1 MTDQPREIRDIMKDR
16 IDIIQ
21 AIAAANTQ
29 HLRLNQEASGFMVLD
44 MKDERDGVED
54 AAHDTARDAARQ
66 RNDAALEDNLQT
78 INRLDATLSALDE
91 ELETAMKEHG

>member
-1 MTDQPREIRDIMKDR
+1 MTDQPRDIRDIMKDR

-54 AAHDTARDAARQ
+54 PAHDAARK
-66 RNDAALEDNLQT
+66 RNDAALDDNLQT
-78 INRLDATLSALDE
+78 INRLDAKLSALDE